1 MSVQASTVRAVQLS
15 FFAADAEPASLA
27 DLEGLLAG
35 PAQVVRAGETA
46 RVSVV
51 LPTPSDAP
59 GWRAQAL
66 LQEFAE
72 RDLGGELTA
81 TVDDLAAVRTDFRPE
96 LLPLTAAW
104 ARGAMKAPPAGFVLD
119 GSRLRLWAI
128 AAGRCDDYG
137 YLFTLGESDE
147 AGWSA
152 TGAALAAAGVPATLV
167 GPRAGGPAYRVT
179 GQRRLRRL
187 RELVGEPPEGAT
199 ERDWPLP

>member
-1 MSVQASTVRAVQLS
+1 MQLS
-15 FFAADAEPASLA
+15 FFGADAGPASLA

-35 PAQVVRAGETA
+35 PAQVVRAGDTA

-51 LPTPSDAP
+51 LAAPAASP
-59 GWRAQAL
+59 GWRADEL
-66 LQEFAE
+66 LAVFEA
-72 RDLGGELTA
+72 RDLGGELTS
-81 TVDDLAAVRTDFRPE
+81 TVDGLAAVRTDFRPE

-104 ARGAMKAPPAGFVLD
+104 ARGAMKAPPRGFTLD
-119 GSRLRLWAI
+119 GARLRLWAI
-128 AAGRCDDYG
+128 AAGHQDDHG

-152 TGAALAAAGVPATLV
+152 TGAALSAAGVPGTLV

-187 RELVGEPPEGAT
+187 RELVGEPPEAAT
-199 ERDWPLP
+199 ERDWPSP

>member
-1 MSVQASTVRAVQLS
+1 VQLS

-35 PAQVVRAGETA
+35 PAQIVRAGGAA

-51 LPTPSDAP
+51 LDAPAAQP
-59 GWRAQAL
+59 GWRARAL
-66 LQEFAE
+66 LAVFAE
-72 RDLGGELTA
+72 RGLGGEVTT

-96 LLPLTAAW
+96 LLPMTSVW
-104 ARGAMKAPPAGFVLD
+104 ARGAMKVPPAGFVLD
-119 GSRLRLWAI
+119 GPRLRLWAI
-128 AAGRCDDYG
+128 AAGRRDDHG

-147 AGWSA
+147 TGWAA
-152 TGAALAAAGVPATLV
+152 TGAALAAAGVPAALV

-187 RELVGEPPEGAT
+187 RELVGDAPPGAAAG
-199 ERDWPLP
+199 DWP